1 MAKRRMFSKDIVCS
15 DKFRTLSLSSQ
26 ALYFHLGMEADDRGY
41 VDNPI
46 TLMRCIG
53 ANQGDLEPLLQK
65 KFVLLRG
72 DGLLLIKG
80 WRINNYIQKDRFIES
95 NYKEDLKTLFLDEN
109 GSYTEHQ
116 TENPCIQI
124 GYNMD
129 TQDSIGK
136 DSIDKYSVGNKERK
150 EDELNKSACERT
162 QEEIDEIVKI
172 AKTRWVEDNKD
183 E

>member
-1 MAKRRMFSKDIVCS
+1 MANRRMFSKDIVCS

-65 KFVLLRG
+65 KFVLFRG

-95 NYKEDLKTLFLDEN
+95 NYKEDLKTLFLEEN
-109 GSYTEHQ
+109 GSYTENE
-116 TENPCIQI
+116 TKKPCIHS

-136 DSIDKYSVGNKERK
+136 DSIGNKERK
-150 EDELNKSACERT
+150 ENELNKSACERT
-162 QEEIDEIVKI
+162 QEEIDKI
-172 AKTRWVEDNKD
+172 IKIIKTPWVE